1 MNFVII
7 KQCWTLT
14 LIFTLLSYNGFLQLS
29 CSHLTLVTN
38 HKCRAVNRKVWL
50 RVETLDYIGYTD
62 SAVFK
67 GLPGNLESSFQ
78 KVKLWFVTLKKK
90 QSTLVQRWWI
100 FFYLCMCLHYLN
112 INTCDWYFRL
122 LYCENYFWQKYIRC
136 SQIIFK
142 SHMFEMELILTWYF
156 CRWS

>member
-14 LIFTLLSYNGFLQLS
+14 LIVTLLSYNGFLQLS
-29 CSHLTLVTN
+29 FSHLILVAN

-100 FFYLCMCLHYLN
+100 FFLPVHVSPLLEHIHM
-112 INTCDWYFRL
+112 RL
-122 LYCENYFWQKYIRC
+122 VLQITLLRKLFLAKIYKVFTNYIQ
-136 SQIIFK
+136 
-142 SHMFEMELILTWYF
+142 
-156 CRWS
+156 

>member
-100 FFYLCMCLHYLN
+100 FFLPVHVSPLLEHIHM
-112 INTCDWYFRL
+112 RL
-122 LYCENYFWQKYIRC
+122 VLQITLLRKLFLAKIYKVFTNYIQ
-136 SQIIFK
+136 
-142 SHMFEMELILTWYF
+142 
-156 CRWS
+156 